1 MAKTSCQS
9 ANNHPSERNERSSS
23 RYGASPD
30 LLGLRKTE
38 ECTRG
43 FIDTYPASENEDL
56 AEDIKTDLGFQVDDD
71 DEMTTFAAKH
81 DGKHE
86 VFVKVDKKG
95 GADDV
100 VTTFKAEHDGKNE
113 VFVKVDKDGNGED
126 LFFFKHSYQTID
138 EQEFEK
144 YEKCKFKK
152 TEPVEDSN

>member
-9 ANNHPSERNERSSS
+9 ANNHPSES

-95 GADDV
+95 KGA
-100 VTTFKAEHDGKNE
+100 N
-113 VFVKVDKDGNGED
+113 
-126 LFFFKHSYQTID
+126 LFFKYELMGAVDGPFEKID
-138 EQEFEK
+138 EQEFTK
-144 YEKCKFKK
+144 YEKCELRE
-152 TEPVEDSN
+152 TIYEPVEYSN

>member
-1 MAKTSCQS
+1 MKALL
-9 ANNHPSERNERSSS
+9 A
-23 RYGASPD
+23 GAYN
-30 LLGLRKTE
+30 K
-38 ECTRG
+38 
-43 FIDTYPASENEDL
+43 DL
-56 AEDIKTDLGFQVDDD
+56 AEDIKTNFGFQV
-71 DEMTTFAAKH
+71 
-81 DGKHE
+81 
-86 VFVKVDKKG
+86 